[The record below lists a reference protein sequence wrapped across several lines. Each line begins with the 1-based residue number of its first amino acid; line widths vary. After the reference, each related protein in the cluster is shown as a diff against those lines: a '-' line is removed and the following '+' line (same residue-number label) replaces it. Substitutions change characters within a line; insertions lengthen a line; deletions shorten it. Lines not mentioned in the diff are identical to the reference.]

1 MKALPKTSNQSQ
13 RRREGNDATVAAS
26 VPTNDADASGKV
38 ADSSMQSGFVLASVA
53 CREQIVEEDASQYPS
68 LLCCCA
74 VIIDGDAAGGGT
86 PQRNPWSR
94 RVVELIDGDA
104 AGGGCELKMQSGK
117 VKQPYLMEK
126 SDQDNRGRVT

>member
-68 LLCCCA
+68 EPDVL
-74 VIIDGDAAGGGT
+74 AGGCMKNFTEASTGKN
-86 PQRNPWSR
+86 PQDL
-94 RVVELIDGDA
+94 VQKL
-104 AGGGCELKMQSGK
+104 AGH
-117 VKQPYLMEK
+117 
-126 SDQDNRGRVT
+126 